1 MAIDKSLYEAPI
13 GLDALSPEP
22 AIDIQIEDPEAVS
35 IGIDGAIIELMKDE
49 PRAEDFDANLAE
61 YMSEGE
67 LQGLATELGGFYDQ
81 DIASRK
87 EWLDTYVNGLKI
99 LGIKYEE
106 RTEPWPRA
114 CGVNHPLLME
124 SAVKFQ
130 SETIMETFP
139 AAGPV
144 KAKIIGKETPEKK
157 DAAIRVAEDMNYQ
170 LTEKMKEYRPEHERL
185 LLSLSLSGNAFKK
198 VYFDPSLNRQT
209 AVYIPAEDIVV
220 PYGAS
225 SLEAADRVTHRMRKT
240 KNELRKLQYNGFYRD
255 IDLGDPVKILD
266 EVEKQK
272 AQDQGFSATMDERF
286 LLLEMH
292 VNLDL
297 PGYPDVDKDNNETG
311 IALPYVV
318 TIDKGTNTIL
328 AIRRN
333 WREDD
338 ELKEKRQ
345 HFVHYGYIPGF
356 GFYYFGL
363 IHLIGGH
370 SKAATSILRQLVDA
384 GTLSNLPGGLKSRG
398 LRIKGDDTPVSPG
411 EFRDVDVPSG
421 SIRDNILPLP
431 YKEPSQTLSM
441 LMDKIV
447 EDGRRFAAV
456 SDLKISDMSAQA
468 PVGTTLAVLERV
480 LKVMTAVQA
489 RVYYAMKQEF
499 KLLAGIIRDNT
510 PDEYSYEPEVGDR
523 KAKKADYDNVDVIP
537 VSDPNAA
544 TMSQKIVQYQAVHQL
559 SSTAPQIYNLPYL
572 HRQMIETL
580 GVKNADKI
588 VPLPDDAKP
597 RDPITENMDVMTGK
611 PLKAF
616 MYQDHE
622 AHIAVHMALAQD
634 PKIAQ
639 TIGQNPM
646 AQQIM
651 ASLQAHIM
659 EHMAFQYR
667 REIEKQLGAALP
679 PLPQDDQEE
688 YDLPPEFEA
697 QLSPLVAAA
706 AARVLQKDQ
715 AEAQAAQ
722 AQQQAQD
729 PLVQMQMM
737 DLQIKQLMAQ
747 TKAQQMQIDA
757 QIKQA
762 EQQRKQQK
770 DLLDAAAKADELD
783 LRKAETSGRQQLEA
797 ARLGVDIQKHKA
809 EQGREGVRLGVEIG
823 KAKEAAEIQ
832 RESARQRV
840 QQPPKGA
847 GE

>member
-1 MAIDKSLYEAPI
+1 
-13 GLDALSPEP
+13 
-22 AIDIQIEDPEAVS
+22 
-35 IGIDGAIIELMKDE
+35 
-49 PRAEDFDANLAE
+49 
-61 YMSEGE
+61 
-67 LQGLATELGGFYDQ
+67 
-81 DIASRK
+81 
-87 EWLDTYVNGLKI
+87 
-99 LGIKYEE
+99 
-106 RTEPWPRA
+106 
-114 CGVNHPLLME
+114 
-124 SAVKFQ
+124 
-130 SETIMETFP
+130 
-139 AAGPV
+139 
-144 KAKIIGKETPEKK
+144 
-157 DAAIRVAEDMNYQ
+157 
-170 LTEKMKEYRPEHERL
+170 
-185 LLSLSLSGNAFKK
+185 
-198 VYFDPSLNRQT
+198 
-209 AVYIPAEDIVV
+209 
-220 PYGAS
+220 
-225 SLEAADRVTHRMRKT
+225 
-240 KNELRKLQYNGFYRD
+240 
-255 IDLGDPVKILD
+255 
-266 EVEKQK
+266 
-272 AQDQGFSATMDERF
+272 
-286 LLLEMH
+286 
-292 VNLDL
+292 
-297 PGYPDVDKDNNETG
+297 
-311 IALPYVV
+311 
-318 TIDKGTNTIL
+318 
-328 AIRRN
+328 
-333 WREDD
+333 
-338 ELKEKRQ
+338 
-345 HFVHYGYIPGF
+345 
-356 GFYYFGL
+356 
-363 IHLIGGH
+363 
-370 SKAATSILRQLVDA
+370 
-384 GTLSNLPGGLKSRG
+384 
-398 LRIKGDDTPVSPG
+398 
-411 EFRDVDVPSG
+411 
-421 SIRDNILPLP
+421 
-431 YKEPSQTLSM
+431 
-441 LMDKIV
+441 
-447 EDGRRFAAV
+447 
-456 SDLKISDMSAQA
+456 
-468 PVGTTLAVLERV
+468 
-480 LKVMTAVQA
+480 MTAVQA

-622 AHIAVHMALAQD
+622 AHIAVHMALSQD

-747 TKAQQMQIDA
+747 TKAQQLQIDA